1 MSAWGGRD
9 AVVPGAMPLVSPQS
23 ALKLEDD
30 VEEPPLGGRKE
41 RRRTDEGRRGWR
53 SQGGSQDASAD
64 AQPLLGS
71 HGTPKE
77 PPAEDILPIPAPNN
91 PAE

>member
-1 MSAWGGRD
+1 MHGVAGMLLCP
-9 AVVPGAMPLVSPQS
+9 VPKPLVPPQS

-30 VEEPPLGGRKE
+30 VEEPPPGGRKE

-71 HGTPKE
+71 SGTPKE
-77 PPAEDILPIPAPNN
+77 PPAEDTLPVPTLSS